1 MMRLSPFY
9 PIVPDVTWLR
19 RLLPLGV
26 GTVQL
31 RIKDTA
37 QDAARRQIAEA
48 VQLTRGSACQLIIND
63 DWQAAIDC
71 AAGFVHLGQED
82 LAAAD
87 LAALR
92 RAGIRFGVSTH
103 TEDELEVA
111 LAAGPAYVALGPVY
125 ETKLKAMPW
134 APQGLDRVRLW
145 RQRIGPLPLVGIG
158 GITPERAS
166 GVLAA
171 GADSVAVITDF
182 ITAAD
187 PDARV
192 RIWRTWEDDVD
203 QRRPDRPA

>member
-82 LAAAD
+82 LAGVPGEVYAAHSPTPISATKS
-87 LAALR
+87 L
-92 RAGIRFGVSTH
+92 VS
-103 TEDELEVA
+103 
-111 LAAGPAYVALGPVY
+111 
-125 ETKLKAMPW
+125 
-134 APQGLDRVRLW
+134 PQ
-145 RQRIGPLPLVGIG
+145 
-158 GITPERAS
+158 S
-166 GVLAA
+166 K
-171 GADSVAVITDF
+171 
-182 ITAAD
+182 
-187 PDARV
+187 
-192 RIWRTWEDDVD
+192 
-203 QRRPDRPA
+203 